1 MRGFLQAT
9 CGVLVVIALFFGWY
23 YIAANYDYPALG
35 RDICFSWER
44 RTCSCTFIR
53 IVLLCKSLIVPVR
66 PRGRKDIGIAL
77 VNQVF
82 HFPVNFR
89 HYPAKR

>member
-1 MRGFLQAT
+1 MFFVGTEKR
-9 CGVLVVIALFFGWY
+9 AL
-23 YIAANYDYPALG
+23 
-35 RDICFSWER
+35 
-44 RTCSCTFIR
+44 CTFIR